1 MTRRPALLLAM
12 IAVAGLG
19 ACNEKLEGGAA
30 CPSLCPA
37 QSVPVRDTLISPA
50 LVFDSTFVGY
60 PTRGAESEMLL
71 ATRGDTLE
79 VRGVVRFDSLT
90 YSFSPPSD
98 TARLITRLD
107 GTTVRLYLQLTGA
120 KLPNNVRFEVYDV
133 DTTASD
139 TSSAAVLA
147 TFRKDRL
154 IGSLTLAKS
163 AVIDSV
169 FIPVS
174 DSAVLAKI
182 TAHTRLRLGF
192 RVDGDGPVSL
202 RAQTTETSLGAQL
215 TYRPSPDTAVKALS
229 VSPYSST
236 PTDFEQL
243 RVNLTDYSL
252 VAKYGLG
259 FDPAD
264 LAVGGVPGRRGYLRF
279 NIPKRITDS
288 TTVIRATLELTQKP
302 LLFGDADTLTVW
314 AELVIASPRVTD
326 LRVAADLLAPQ
337 GLFVTD
343 SLRTVPRDSGLK
355 LIEMNGIVRAWAG
368 QSALTE
374 PPPRAVVLRVT
385 PEGVLP
391 GEIRFYSSTGPV
403 AKRPRLRLSYI
414 PKVTFGVP

>member
-1 MTRRPALLLAM
+1 MIRRPALLLAM

-37 QSVPVRDTLISPA
+37 QDVPIRDTLISPA
-50 LVFDSTFVGY
+50 LLFDSTFAGY
-60 PTRGAESEMLL
+60 PTRGTESEMLL

-79 VRGVVRFDSLT
+79 VRGVVRFDSLS

-98 TARLITRLD
+98 TARLITRLES
-107 GTTVRLYLQLTGA
+107 TRVRLYLQLAGA

-133 DTTASD
+133 DTAAADTAS
-139 TSSAAVLA
+139 AATLA
-147 TFRKDRL
+147 MFRKDRL
-154 IGSLTLAKS
+154 IGSLTLAKA

-182 TAHTRLRLGF
+182 TAHTRLRLGL
-192 RVDGDGPVSL
+192 RVGGDGPVSL
-202 RAQTTETSLGAQL
+202 RAQTTEGGFAATVS
-215 TYRPSPDTAVKALS
+215 YRPSPDTAVRALT

-236 PTDFEQL
+236 PTDFEQQ
-243 RVNLTDYSL
+243 RVDLTDYSL
-252 VAKYGLG
+252 VAKYGLAL
-259 FDPAD
+259 DPAD
-264 LAVGGVPGRRGYLRF
+264 IAVGGVPGRRGYLRF
-279 NIPKRITDS
+279 NIPRRITDS
-288 TTVIRATLELTQKP
+288 TTIIRASLELTQKP
-302 LLFGDADTLTVW
+302 LLFGDADTVTVW
-314 AELVIASPRVTD
+314 AHLVVASPRVTD
-326 LRVAADLLAPQ
+326 LRVATDLLAPA
-337 GLFVTD
+337 GLFVGD
-343 SLRTVPRDSGLK
+343 SLRVVPRDSGLR

-368 QSALTE
+368 QSGLVE
-374 PPPRAVVLRVT
+374 PPPRAVVLRMS

-391 GEIRFYSSTGPV
+391 GELRFYSTRGPV